1 MNESLKDRLDSI
13 FKDTSCNDWNLVP
26 ASLLEVF
33 SMTFGREETDK
44 SRIDMLQSM
53 LDNYKDCSDH
63 DKYQSI
69 LNDIKE
75 NGYKGTRM
83 YCENDNLIMTQ
94 LKTI

>member
-1 MNESLKDRLDSI
+1 MNESLKDRLDSV
-13 FKDTSCNDWNLVP
+13 FKETSYNDSNLVP

-33 SMTFGREETDK
+33 IMPFGREETDN
-44 SRIDMLQSM
+44 SRIYTYQSM
-53 LDNYKDCSDH
+53 LDNYKDCRDY
-63 DKYQSI
+63 DKYQSF

-94 LKTI
+94 TIK